1 MGKVWVGVDAGKGF
15 HWAVALG
22 AEGEVL
28 LSRRVENDE
37 EDLSAL
43 LEEMLSFGLDVLWAT
58 DQPGGSAA
66 LLLALLWER
75 GQRVLYVPGVAV
87 DRARDAHRGEESK
100 TDARDA
106 RLIAELARMR
116 RDLAALEPGDELL
129 AELKLCSSAT
139 GATSCSTRLGPS
151 FD

>member
-1 MGKVWVGVDAGKGF
+1 M
-15 HWAVALG
+15 
-22 AEGEVL
+22 
-28 LSRRVENDE
+28 
-37 EDLSAL
+37 
-43 LEEMLSFGLDVLWAT
+43 
-58 DQPGGSAA
+58 
-66 LLLALLWER
+66 
-75 GQRVLYVPGVAV
+75 PGVAV

-116 RDLAALEPGDELL
+116 RDLAALEPGELELL